1 MAKNAEHGS
10 KANISKNKGKV
21 KIKKWS
27 KNWSFRAN
35 NWPKIATKKKK
46 KIFQRQI
53 FQKAKVKF
61 RLKNGPRI
69 GVLVLVGQKQPKN
82 TNKKKRKK
90 KRKQEKGQNMKF

>member
-1 MAKNAEHGS
+1 MTKNKTILSQNWSFRAKNAEHGS

-46 KIFQRQI
+46 NIS
-53 FQKAKVKF
+53 KANISKSKGKV
-61 RLKNGPRI
+61 
-69 GVLVLVGQKQPKN
+69 
-82 TNKKKRKK
+82 
-90 KRKQEKGQNMKF
+90 